1 MYFRKC
7 ANVSVKIS
15 EGCKMTQGTGI
26 FPVILL
32 ATQPTR
38 QLPNNGLRQNLVI
51 SEHFAATFV
60 STKPDIFRQNVG
72 CVRVERNGFI
82 KPEHDLT
89 LTKWFVGLNLT
100 KR

>member
-38 QLPNNGLRQNLVI
+38 QLPNNGLRQNSVI
-51 SEHFAATFV
+51 SEHFAATLV
-60 STKPDIFRQNVG
+60 STKPDIFDKTLAVVALRETVLLSQNM
-72 CVRVERNGFI
+72 I
-82 KPEHDLT
+82 
-89 LTKWFVGLNLT
+89 
-100 KR
+100 